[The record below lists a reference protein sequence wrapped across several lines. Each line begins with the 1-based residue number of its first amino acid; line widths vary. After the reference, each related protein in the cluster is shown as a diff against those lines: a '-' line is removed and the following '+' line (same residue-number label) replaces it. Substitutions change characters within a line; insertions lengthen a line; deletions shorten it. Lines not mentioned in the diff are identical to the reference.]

1 MTSGSIVPNKIQP
14 TRGSLI
20 YDPRIRG
27 IFYQVLVFIAVI
39 SFIYWVVGNTVANL
53 QKANIASG
61 FAFLNGRAGFD
72 VSQSLI
78 DYNNDSTYGRALLVG
93 LLNTLYVAFL
103 GIIVA
108 SVVGFLV
115 GVGRLSGN
123 WLIRKLCTVYVEV
136 FRNIPPLLVIFF
148 WYFGVLSILP
158 QARESLELP
167 FNTYL
172 NNRGFFFPSLVWG
185 DGAGFVG
192 SLFLIGIFAA
202 LILSRWTRKRRI
214 QTGQSFPTLWLNL
227 ALVIGLALLAFLAF
241 GMPLSFDYPKLGTF
255 SLSGGAQ
262 IKPEFMSLFLA
273 LSFYTASFIAETV
286 RAGVLGVSR
295 GQSEASQ
302 ALGLRP
308 RQTMRLIIIPQAMR
322 IIIPPLS
329 SQYLNLTKNSSLAI
343 AIGYPDLVAVGGTI
357 LNQTGQSIEV
367 VAIWM
372 VIYLGISLLTSGFMN
387 WFNARMALVE
397 R

>member
-1 MTSGSIVPNKIQP
+1 MTSGSMAQQRIQP
-14 TRGSLI
+14 ARGSLL
-20 YDPRIRG
+20 YDPHIRG
-27 IFYQVLVFIAVI
+27 IFYQALVFIAVVG
-39 SFIYWVVGNTVANL
+39 FVYWIVGNTVANL

-61 FAFLNGRAGFD
+61 FAFLKGRAGFD
-72 VSQSLI
+72 VSQTMI
-78 DYNNDSTYGRALLVG
+78 AYNNDSTYGRALLVG
-93 LLNTLYVAFL
+93 LVNTLYVALL

-108 SVVGFLV
+108 SIVGFLV
-115 GVGRLSGN
+115 GVGRLSNN

-148 WYFGVLSILP
+148 WYFGVLSVLP

-172 NNRGFFFPSLVWG
+172 NNRGFFFPSMVWG
-185 DGAGFVG
+185 EGAGI
-192 SLFLIGIFAA
+192 IGITFLAGIVAA
-202 LILSRWTRKRRI
+202 FLVGRWARKRRI
-214 QTGQSFPTLWLNL
+214 QSGQSFPTLWVNL
-227 ALVIGLALLAFLAF
+227 ALIIGLPFILFLAL

-273 LSFYTASFIAETV
+273 LSFYTAAFIAETV

-295 GQSEASQ
+295 GQSEAAE
-302 ALGLRP
+302 ALGLRS
-308 RQTMRLIIIPQAMR
+308 RQTMRLIVIPQAMR

-387 WFNARMALVE
+387 WFNAKMALVE